1 MAQILIAE
9 DDAVTRRSVAR
20 CIERGGH
27 AVMEAENGKEA
38 WERLEQ
44 NPEIG
49 LLLTDVMMPE
59 MDGLELIR
67 RVRREQATRDLPI
80 IIMSAYVTVNEIS
93 SFLKDGATLFLPKPV
108 DSSALHGYL
117 DHYLGAK

>member
-1 MAQILIAE
+1 MMLA
-9 DDAVTRRSVAR
+9 
-20 CIERGGH
+20 
-27 AVMEAENGKEA
+27 
-38 WERLEQ
+38 
-44 NPEIG
+44 
-49 LLLTDVMMPE
+49 DVMMPE

-67 RVRREQATRDLPI
+67 LVRREQATRDLPI

-108 DSSALHGYL
+108 DSSALHGYP